1 MADLIQRLSAD
12 GNQKN
17 QELEELQDLLRD
29 LQERAA
35 MNDYVNNNLDKKAS
49 KEDLEGMLSK
59 DDLDATAQA
68 IINQLQDMI
77 NKQAESE
84 AQIQNSIKTI
94 DNQLDEK
101 TKNDEFNPFK

>member
-1 MADLIQRLSAD
+1 MIQRLSAD